1 MPGQHNRPQPF
12 LLDSLKGTRAL
23 ERFNENGV
31 PMEMMEDNVVIAG
44 PSWLE
49 FGLEYNERI
58 VDGKV
63 DALEIVARSLK
74 TPYEFPYFPKA
85 PDARCYHYCHL
96 LSPARI
102 AEYIFTD
109 SLRS

>member
-1 MPGQHNRPQPF
+1 MASRGFPHHD
-12 LLDSLKGTRAL
+12 LAL
-23 ERFNENGV
+23 ERFNEKGV

-63 DALEIVARSLK
+63 DALESKSKIISKLDLVV
-74 TPYEFPYFPKA
+74 
-85 PDARCYHYCHL
+85 
-96 LSPARI
+96 
-102 AEYIFTD
+102 
-109 SLRS
+109 